1 MQADLQQRVGL
12 PGGRELGDS
21 GGVRGA
27 EVPQR
32 FPVGVDE
39 QVFPH
44 VPPME
49 VAQPRVAQ
57 RAAESQGV
65 EM

>member
-1 MQADLQQRVGL
+1 MRTDLQQRVGVL
-12 PGGRELGDS
+12 GGRELGDS

-27 EVPQR
+27 EIPKR

-44 VPPME
+44 VPPLE
-49 VAQPRVAQ
+49 VA
-57 RAAESQGV
+57 
-65 EM
+65 